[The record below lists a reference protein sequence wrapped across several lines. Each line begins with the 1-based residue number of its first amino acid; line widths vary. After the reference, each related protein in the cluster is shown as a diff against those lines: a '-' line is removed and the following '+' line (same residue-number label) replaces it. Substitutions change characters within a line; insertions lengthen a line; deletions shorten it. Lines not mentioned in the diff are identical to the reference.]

1 MKKQEF
7 YFKSKDNET
16 NIHMIMFEPDTKVNA
31 ILQIIHGET
40 EHMGMYKE
48 LAEYYTRAGIAI
60 TGIDLIGHGMSTNNG
75 AKKMTFGKEGSSNY
89 VIEDINTCF
98 DYVKKLHPDVPYIL
112 MGISFGAI
120 LARSYLINYPRK
132 VDGVILIGNWCLS
145 TIKLNSLNKKVQ
157 HEIKK
162 NGENAPAIK
171 MKKRSIEKWNK
182 RLKSTRTPYDYLLK
196 SNETLDKFI
205 TDPLKGQT
213 ITNSLV
219 REIIKLIRYVQNPD
233 NIKKMDTNKPI
244 LILSGEH
251 DVATNYGEDSK
262 KIYNEFKNYNVFDVT
277 SNRVEGCR
285 HDIMLDDN
293 RYQVYDYIY
302 GWIHNKMFRGLP
314 VGKDEV
320 LTQGVKAVVQ
330 IQDKVLKAAKEQQK
344 RNNDQ

>member
-1 MKKQEF
+1 
-7 YFKSKDNET
+7 
-16 NIHMIMFEPDTKVNA
+16 
-31 ILQIIHGET
+31 
-40 EHMGMYKE
+40 
-48 LAEYYTRAGIAI
+48 
-60 TGIDLIGHGMSTNNG
+60 
-75 AKKMTFGKEGSSNY
+75 
-89 VIEDINTCF
+89 
-98 DYVKKLHPDVPYIL
+98 

-132 VDGVILIGNWCLS
+132 VDGTILIGNWCLS

-157 HEIKK
+157 REIKK
-162 NGENAPAIK
+162 NGENALAIK

-182 RLKSTRTPYDYLLK
+182 QLKSTRTPYDYLLK

-205 TDPLKGQT
+205 TDPLRGQT

-285 HDIMLDDN
+285 HDIMHDDN